1 VRAIAVS
8 ERNNSKNKL
17 TFVAKTVLWSS
28 FIVVACWQAR
38 SFSERIA
45 DGSLNNAP
53 SWRQDTDTDRLFQ
66 ASFQQLESL
75 TSLSADIEFE
85 SSLFGNRYFGRGKY
99 KELSSGGAFG
109 VSRRTPFETKKFLL
123 DATLSSSGLNEP
135 PQDAD
140 QEDNFLTIVCDCDA
154 LVWWKYSSI
163 NGQKE
168 LERINFEELWRL
180 FQQLDP
186 AETEA
191 LRANGVP
198 DLNCGLNGLPG
209 LGGLLGQL
217 RRAYAYYEF
226 GPTPEVVETRHGD
239 RLYRVVGEARP
250 IFWEAMKSSFGV
262 EELDPVLSEYLPSRV
277 EIYFDTKWSFPCK
290 FAFYSL
296 AGDAKKP
303 IRHDVFTVSYL
314 PNTDPVAPEEF
325 KYVQPQRNSKS
336 VESEYLAESI
346 YGIAL

>member
-1 VRAIAVS
+1 MVVFYRRCVLAGAFFFGTYRRRLVEQRALLASGYGHGTSFPGVVSAVREFDESFGGYRIRV
-8 ERNNSKNKL
+8 
-17 TFVAKTVLWSS
+17 FPLWEPI
-28 FIVVACWQAR
+28 FWAR
-38 SFSERIA
+38 
-45 DGSLNNAP
+45 
-53 SWRQDTDTDRLFQ
+53 
-66 ASFQQLESL
+66 
-75 TSLSADIEFE
+75 
-85 SSLFGNRYFGRGKY
+85 KY
-99 KELSSGGAFG
+99 KELSSGARLAFLAAL
-109 VSRRTPFETKKFLL
+109 FETEVSFGR
-123 DATLSSSGLNEP
+123 DPVFFEP
-135 PQDAD
+135 QRAAADAD

-296 AGDAKKP
+296 ANDAKKP